1 MGSVNKFCERCKPF
15 EVHEVQVG
23 CGPRKETEMMFNG
36 TTIDELMG
44 MVQKCEARAESVKME
59 RNLMLSAPAY
69 ACGVQQ
75 FQKFEREMA
84 LVGVA

>member
-1 MGSVNKFCERCKPF
+1 
-15 EVHEVQVG
+15 
-23 CGPRKETEMMFNG
+23 MFTG

-44 MVQKCEARAESVKME
+44 MVQKAEARAESAKME
-59 RNLMLSAPAY
+59 RELMLPAFNVY
-69 ACGVQQ
+69 GVQQ

>member
-1 MGSVNKFCERCKPF
+1 
-15 EVHEVQVG
+15 
-23 CGPRKETEMMFNG
+23 MMFTG

-44 MVQKCEARAESVKME
+44 IVQKCEARVESVKME
-59 RNLMLSAPAY
+59 RTLMLQSAPAFNVY
-69 ACGVQQ
+69 GVQQ

>member
-1 MGSVNKFCERCKPF
+1 
-15 EVHEVQVG
+15 
-23 CGPRKETEMMFNG
+23 MMFNG

-44 MVQKCEARAESVKME
+44 LVQKCEARAESVKME
-59 RNLMLSAPAY
+59 RILMAQSTPVFSVFD
-69 ACGVQQ
+69 VQQ

>member
-1 MGSVNKFCERCKPF
+1 
-15 EVHEVQVG
+15 
-23 CGPRKETEMMFNG
+23 MMFNG

-44 MVQKCEARAESVKME
+44 MVQRIEARAQSVKME
-59 RNLMLSAPAY
+59 RDLMMLSAPAFNVY
-69 ACGVQQ
+69 GVQQ

>member
-1 MGSVNKFCERCKPF
+1 
-15 EVHEVQVG
+15 
-23 CGPRKETEMMFNG
+23 MMFNG

-44 MVQKCEARAESVKME
+44 MVQRIEARAESVKME
-59 RNLMLSAPAY
+59 RDLMMLSAPAFSVY
-69 ACGVQQ
+69 GVQQ